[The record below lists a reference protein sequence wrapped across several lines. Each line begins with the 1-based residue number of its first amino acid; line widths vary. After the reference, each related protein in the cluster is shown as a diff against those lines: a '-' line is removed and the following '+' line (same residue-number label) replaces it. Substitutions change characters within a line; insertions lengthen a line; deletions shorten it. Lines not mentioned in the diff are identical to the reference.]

1 MRNHTWQ
8 QPQPQPQPT
17 STSSHH
23 NHQPLLQ
30 KSLILDPSVAS
41 KVNMVENLV
50 DTAALIIE
58 SIWPTPSGCYGAKP
72 PVIPLH
78 IFVKETLRRSRTTLS
93 TLQLALYY
101 IYRIR
106 TQVLAAQE
114 KIRQDQIQQIQQQMT
129 GLHHGH
135 PPSPNDSLDG
145 LSDTEFAKRDYF
157 QTRTLPIT
165 PPHSNNTPASLSP
178 LSLSSTVPSTP
189 VVSKSEP
196 VGCGRRMFLAAL
208 ILASKFQ
215 QDRTYSN
222 KAWSKISGLPVAEI
236 NQNEITFLSLI
247 DYRLYVSQAV
257 FQKWVMILTEKGK
270 LRERVAAAQAAQL
283 HSNYQLHQ
291 YQQSQHQY
299 QHDQQRATSCSPPS
313 SPLAANAAVVNKYA
327 HMHQH
332 QHHHQQQQQQ
342 RYVRRNS
349 INVASSI
356 YNATST
362 QQQQLPARMSCI
374 TASSLEQTPAEV
386 ASSVAQQQ
394 PVSGSSAAPSLPSF
408 ALFVGGHGSAQD
420 YTPSSQKP
428 VLATP
433 ELLVT
438 GLVQSDKAPRQ
449 QQGMGSYLTSR
460 WVQAQRREYLRTQA
474 LTAAN
479 AAASVSAAANTGHQ
493 QWVNGQKSS
502 AMWCTPALTASP
514 AVDCVATLPMSG
526 NVAVPSVYRSNS
538 KLLELSNDFLPSPA
552 SSASPMGLQPTIGSK
567 RRSSDMEEAQES
579 ERDYKSQRRLSV
591 SFLVDC

>member
-8 QPQPQPQPT
+8 QPQPHST
-17 STSSHH
+17 STTTTSSSHH

-41 KVNMVENLV
+41 KVNLVENLV

-58 SIWPTPSGCYGAKP
+58 SIWPTPTSNYGAKP

-129 GLHHGH
+129 GLHHGQ

-157 QTRTLPIT
+157 HTRPLPVS

-196 VGCGRRMFLAAL
+196 IGCGRRMFLAAL

-236 NQNEITFLSLI
+236 NQNEITFLTLI

-283 HSNYQLHQ
+283 HSNYHLHQ
-291 YQQSQHQY
+291 YQQSQHQHQ
-299 QHDQQRATSCSPPS
+299 QHEQQQRAASCSPPS
-313 SPLAANAAVVNKYA
+313 SPLAANAAVSKYA
-327 HMHQH
+327 PSVHQH
-332 QHHHQQQQQQ
+332 Q

-349 INVASSI
+349 INVAGTI
-356 YNATST
+356 YNTTPAPSSH
-362 QQQQLPARMSCI
+362 QQQQLPPRMSCI
-374 TASSLEQTPAEV
+374 TASSLEQTTD
-386 ASSVAQQQ
+386 ASLAQ
-394 PVSGSSAAPSLPSF
+394 PNGPAAPSLPSF
-408 ALFVGGHGSAQD
+408 ALFIGGHCPTLD
-420 YTPSSQKP
+420 YTSPSQKP
-428 VLATP
+428 ALATP
-433 ELLVT
+433 ELMVT

-449 QQGMGSYLTSR
+449 QQGMGSYLTTR

-474 LTAAN
+474 LAAAN
-479 AAASVSAAANTGHQ
+479 AAAAANATQ
-493 QWVNGQKSS
+493 QWSNGQRSS

-514 AVDCVATLPMSG
+514 AVDCVSSMPMTS

-538 KLLELSNDFLPSPA
+538 KLLELSNDFLPSPVSA
-552 SSASPMGLQPTIGSK
+552 ASPMGLQPSIGSK
-567 RRSSDMEEAQES
+567 RRSSDLEDAQES
-579 ERDYKSQRRLSV
+579 DRDFKSQRRLSV